1 MDKELLEAIG
11 QMMEAQ
17 EKKLANMMEQQKG
30 EILQAVDTKLAQQ
43 KAEITSEMQA
53 VESRIMK
60 GAAVLMDSEFT
71 KHFKLLS
78 EQQDAALS
86 HAATDDDLDIM
97 DGRIETLEK
106 VVRKHSKEITELKKA
121 N

>member
-17 EKKLANMMEQQKG
+17 EKRLSDMME
-30 EILQAVDTKLAQQ
+30 AKLAQQ
-43 KAEITSEMQA
+43 RAEITSEMQA

-86 HAATDDDLDIM
+86 HTATDDDLDIM